1 MFPAN
6 ATFRTYRR
14 RLENGFLFSMNF
26 PHPLFFRYHR
36 AETIDC
42 QYAYAP
48 EITSTTWQ
56 RTPYFQADRI
66 PNYYV
71 VALMAFLME
80 ISPLRSFWTYLLARF
95 PLFKVHCMHTLA
107 SLRPRRHFFL
117 SWRRHHPN
125 PNRQST
131 IIPSG
136 IWLSAFL
143 SSWHRVNWNQGIH

>member
-80 ISPLRSFWTYLLARF
+80 ISPLRSFWAYLLARF
-95 PLFKVHCMHTLA
+95 PLFKVYCMHTLA
-107 SLRPRRHFFL
+107 SLRPRRHFFSRGVDTTLIQIVNLRL
-117 SWRRHHPN
+117 S
-125 PNRQST
+125 QAG
-131 IIPSG
+131 SG
-136 IWLSAFL
+136 YQLSFL
-143 SSWHRVNWNQGIH
+143 RDIA